1 MKQDILS
8 HLPGDF
14 PWQVQYFDL
23 LPSTNTYLKELA
35 AKGAPHGLCVIA
47 ESQSAGRGRM
57 GRSFLS
63 LANRGLY
70 LSVLLRP
77 NCKAEELMHLTCAV
91 GLAVCDAIEDAT
103 GYQAGIKWINDLVAG
118 NKKLGGILT
127 ELSVDPAT
135 ANVDY
140 AVIGIGINLSGLTF
154 PPELEHIATSLEA
167 VTGNVPKRDI
177 LTAKLLIRLEQI
189 SRELLQKKAAI
200 MTRYRDL
207 CVTLGKEITLV
218 RSDACR
224 QGTALDITEDGSLL
238 VKFSDGSIQAVN
250 SGEVSVRGLY
260 GYL

>member
-57 GRSFLS
+57 GRIFLS
-63 LANRGLY
+63 PANRGLY

-91 GLAVCDAIEDAT
+91 GLAVCDAIKDVT
-103 GYQAGIKWINDLVAG
+103 GYQAGIKWINDLVAD

-167 VTGNVPKRDI
+167 VTGNVPKRDM
-177 LTAKLLIRLEQI
+177 LTAKLLRSQSRSRRL
-189 SRELLQKKAAI
+189 SRVGRRGSGPRPAA
-200 MTRYRDL
+200 RAASCPR
-207 CVTLGKEITLV
+207 
-218 RSDACR
+218 RSPGR
-224 QGTALDITEDGSLL
+224 QDRPG
-238 VKFSDGSIQAVN
+238 F
-250 SGEVSVRGLY
+250 RGY
-260 GYL
+260 ASRS